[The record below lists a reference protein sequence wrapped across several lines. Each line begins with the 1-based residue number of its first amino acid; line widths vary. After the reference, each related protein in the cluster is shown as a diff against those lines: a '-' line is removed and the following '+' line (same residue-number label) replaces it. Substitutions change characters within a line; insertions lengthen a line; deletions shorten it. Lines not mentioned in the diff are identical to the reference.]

1 MEGAILALLSELLS
15 QAILQYTKWEVK
27 RKLDNVGKS
36 ISGFYAYFDDDGDG
50 VTDREQLIFT
60 FDASIPADYNGYTIV
75 NSGDEIGLG
84 FPEYEIIDANEF
96 SNRISANNDGTITVS
111 DDYYIIDDDVY
122 MPLPVDYDLDGNTDW
137 GMVIDENHDGIP
149 DASEDG
155 PFYPVGSDEY
165 NRIISTINQGSDG
178 GVDLVVV
185 SPEGEIAVYD
195 RNGNIK
201 AEDVDTAYATWV
213 STNGIMNKKLDNYS
227 VSEGL
232 LLLLLLISGCFFI
245 RGLFRRKDVFR

>member
-1 MEGAILALLSELLS
+1 MASNKKAQILAAVMCASS
-15 QAILQYTKWEVK
+15 IFGSYTVVSAADTPTKIE
-27 RKLDNVGKS
+27 NTNS
-36 ISGFYAYFDDDGDG
+36 S
-50 VTDREQLIFT
+50 VT
-60 FDASIPADYNGYTIV
+60 AGN
-75 NSGDEIGLG
+75 
-84 FPEYEIIDANEF
+84 
-96 SNRISANNDGTITVS
+96 GTITAT
-111 DDYYIIDDDVY
+111 DDYYIVDNDVY
-122 MPLPVDYDLDGNTDW
+122 LPIPIDYDIDGHTDW

-149 DASEDG
+149 DASPDG

-165 NRIISTINQGSDG
+165 NKIIGTIPKDSEG

-195 RNGNIK
+195 RNGNVK
-201 AEDVDTAYATWV
+201 SEDVDTAYATWV
-213 STNGIMNKKLDNYS
+213 NKNGIMNKKLDDYS